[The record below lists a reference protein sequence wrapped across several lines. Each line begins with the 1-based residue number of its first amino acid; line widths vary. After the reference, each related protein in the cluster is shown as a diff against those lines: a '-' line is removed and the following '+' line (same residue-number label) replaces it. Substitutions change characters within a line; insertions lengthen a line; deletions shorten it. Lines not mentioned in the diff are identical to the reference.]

1 MLACSLILSWIDYC
15 NAVLHGAPTGTIQK
29 LQRVQNNAAQI
40 VLQVQTEAKG
50 LFAYRHQKP
59 GTVYPTT
66 SDWKP
71 AQTAL
76 NEN

>member
-1 MLACSLILSWIDYC
+1 MLHSHSRSS
-15 NAVLHGAPTGTIQK
+15 IQIHIYRQSGIPIPIPMGFPWVPWEPCRSK
-29 LQRVQNNAAQI
+29 IRR
-40 VLQVQTEAKG
+40 KG
-50 LFAYRHQKP
+50 FSYIGYQKP

-76 NEN
+76 NED